1 MSVVGIGVRK
11 PVATW
16 ESGSDACR
24 VAGPRP
30 PSDPNL
36 FIQGIRSGFSPS

>member
-11 PVATW
+11 PVAAW

-30 PSDPNL
+30 PPDANP
-36 FIQGIRSGFSPS
+36 FIRGIRSGFSPS